1 MILITGGSGVLGKEL
16 KKVFSDALTPTHKEL
31 DIREGNKVKEY
42 IKQHKIDTII
52 HTAALT
58 SVAKCDE
65 DKNLAYQTNY
75 KGTKNLV
82 EAIKNTNILF
92 VLVSTACVFDG
103 YKGNYNEDD
112 IPCPENY
119 YGITKLLAEE
129 EVKRL
134 HSYIIVR
141 TNFVSRSKWKYPKA
155 FTDRFG
161 TYLFAD
167 QVAVGIKDIL
177 TLQKYQNLL
186 GIFHIT
192 GDKKLSMF
200 ELAKMTTPEVLPMTL
215 NDYKGARLTIDM
227 TLDTKRCLPYSIK
240 AQ

>member
-16 KKVFSDALTPTHKEL
+16 QKVFPDALAPTRKEL
-31 DIREGNKVKEY
+31 DITNKNLVLQY
-42 IKQHKIDTII
+42 IKNHKIDTVI
-52 HTAALT
+52 HAAALT
-58 SVAKCDE
+58 SVEKCDKE
-65 DKNLAYQTNY
+65 KALAYETNY
-75 KGTKNLV
+75 TGTKNLT

-92 VLVSTACVFDG
+92 VLISTACVFDG
-103 YKGNYNEDD
+103 LKGNYEEGD

-134 HSYIIVR
+134 HSFIIIR
-141 TNFVSRSKWKYPKA
+141 TNFVGRTKWKYPKA

-186 GIFHIT
+186 GVFHIT

-227 TLDTKRCLPYSIK
+227 TLDTKRCLPYNIK

>member
-16 KKVFSDALTPTHKEL
+16 IKIIPDAIAPSHHEL
-31 DIREGNKVKEY
+31 DITNKYQVKQY
-42 IKQHKIDTII
+42 IKNHKIDVII
-52 HTAALT
+52 HAAALT
-58 SVAKCDE
+58 SVEKCDKE
-65 DKNLAYQTNY
+65 KQLAYQTNY
-75 KGTKNLV
+75 IGTKNIT

-103 YKGNYNEDD
+103 YKGNYTEDD

-134 HSYIIVR
+134 HSFIIIR

-167 QVAVGIKDIL
+167 QVANGIKDIL
-177 TLQKYQNLL
+177 KENYNKGLL

-215 NDYKGARLTIDM
+215 DDYKGARLTIDM
-227 TLDTKRCLPYSIK
+227 TLDTKRCLPYNIK